1 MFINSIFESLKVY
14 WVIKVREVRIA
25 KEVKRSDGWWRFAC
39 GNVCKPCACT
49 LCTLSTLWV
58 HLSSYRSAAVLTWWP
73 SSPRN
78 LCWLMDHWL
87 VWWTFDIIDEPKPR
101 EVNFFLRKEIYL
113 PGSVPGRGNSHAIY
127 AKEDLRSKWV
137 TFVGLILGGQ
147 TNMWTRMNLKQ
158 GDKL

>member
-14 WVIKVREVRIA
+14 RVIKVREVRIA

-39 GNVCKPCACT
+39 GDVCKPCACT

-87 VWWTFDIIDEPKPR
+87 VWWTFDIIDEPKVWVP
-101 EVNFFLRKEIYL
+101 N
-113 PGSVPGRGNSHAIY
+113 PGR
-127 AKEDLRSKWV
+127 L
-137 TFVGLILGGQ
+137 TFSSERRYTCLGQCLAEETHMPYMPKRICDPNGLPLSA
-147 TNMWTRMNLKQ
+147 
-158 GDKL
+158 